1 MENDDFSMA
10 LQTIFS
16 HVIITQN
23 SKNKGDT
30 NMKVSNEIVSD
41 AIALRRE
48 LHKNPELSTK
58 EYETSRR
65 IQNQLDRLGIPYKT
79 GYAGTGILGV
89 IEGGHPGK
97 IVGLRADIDALP
109 IEEISQEPFSSE
121 KAGVMHACGHDA
133 HTSMLIATAR
143 VLLERIDEIHGTVL
157 LIFQPAEELSP
168 LGGSQSMMDDGVF
181 DEYKPDVL
189 IGQHVWPG
197 LPVGQF
203 GVMSGPIMG
212 NSDKFFLRIKGSG
225 GHASMP
231 HDTVDAIIVANQV
244 VASLQTIVSRNA
256 DPMKPAVVTVGRF
269 EGGTKH
275 NVIAETVE
283 IEGTIRTQSD
293 KMKTLAKERFF
304 DIVEKVTSA
313 MGAEV
318 DIQFDD
324 GYPATVNTKKWADQ
338 LYETVYGLYGEEA
351 LPKVNPSL
359 ASEDFS
365 RFLQNYP
372 GVYYWLGSSVGEG
385 QKPLHNPAFRFNEE
399 AISYGVEVM
408 SQAAID
414 TLNTL
419 KTT

>member
-1 MENDDFSMA
+1 MKISTE
-10 LQTIFS
+10 
-16 HVIITQN
+16 IIN
-23 SKNKGDT
+23 
-30 NMKVSNEIVSD
+30 D
-41 AIALRRE
+41 AIEFRRE
-48 LHKNPELSTK
+48 LHKNPELST
-58 EYETSRR
+58 EEFETSRR
-65 IQNQLDRLGIPYKT
+65 IQQQLDQLGIPYT
-79 GYAGTGILGV
+79 AGYAGTGVLGV
-89 IEGGHPGK
+89 IKGKHPGK

-109 IEEISQEPFSSE
+109 IQEISGEPFSSE
-121 KAGVMHACGHDA
+121 KNGVMHACGHDA
-133 HTSMLIATAR
+133 HTSMLVATAR
-143 VLLERIDEIHGTVL
+143 VLLERTDEINGTIL

-168 LGGSQSMMDDGVF
+168 EGGSQRMMDDGVF
-181 DEYKPDVL
+181 DQYTPDVL

-197 LPVGQF
+197 LPAGQF
-203 GVMSGPIMG
+203 GVMAGPIMG

-231 HDTVDAIIVANQV
+231 QDTVDAIIVANQV
-244 VASLQTIVSRNA
+244 VSSLQTIVSRNA
-256 DPMKPAVVTVGRF
+256 DPMEPAVVTVGRF

-293 KMKTLAKERFF
+293 KMKKLAKERFF
-304 DIVEKVTSA
+304 EIVQNVTSA

-318 DIQFDD
+318 DIEFYD
-324 GYPATVNTKKWADQ
+324 GYPATVNTEKWADQ
-338 LYETVYGLYGEEA
+338 LHETVFKLYGEKA

-359 ASEDFS
+359 AGEDFS

-372 GVYYWLGSSVGEG
+372 GVYYWLGSSVGEN

-399 AISYGVEVM
+399 AIPYGVEVM

-419 KTT
+419 KDI